1 MGEMLMARTHPP
13 SDKQPKLYQ
22 RIVDAITASV
32 ESGAYKPGQRL
43 PSERDFAEEFKVS
56 RPTVREAMIALEI
69 RGVVE
74 ARQGSGVFVTAR
86 TGGGFGA
93 EGGTPPEFDVGVFEL
108 TEARRLF
115 EGETAAL
122 AASVITDAE
131 IQNLERLVAEMAD
144 KNSRE
149 SDVDRA
155 DRQFHIAIAQA
166 TQNNAIVTVVE
177 NLWDLR
183 YKSLLCRTML
193 ARAAANRVRPV
204 AEEHRA
210 VLQALKTRDPQSA
223 RKAMRS
229 HLDQVIDALFKAT
242 ELETLERAKSD
253 VEAKRSKFAMRT
265 AI

>member
-1 MGEMLMARTHPP
+1 MTGKRIP

-32 ESGAYKPGQRL
+32 ESGSYKPGKRL
-43 PSERDFAEEFKVS
+43 PSERDIAEEFKVS

-74 ARQGSGVFVTAR
+74 ARHGSGVFVTAR
-86 TGGGFGA
+86 TNGSLGA
-93 EGGTPPEFDVGVFEL
+93 EDGATPEFDVGVFEL

-131 IQNLERLVAEMAD
+131 IKTLERLVAQMAD

-149 SDVDRA
+149 LDVDAA
-155 DRQFHIAIAQA
+155 DRQFHVTIARA

-183 YKSLLCRTML
+183 HKSLLCRTML

-210 VLQALKTRDPQSA
+210 ILHALKTRDPQNA

-253 VEAKRSKFAMRT
+253 VEERRSKFAMRT

>member
-1 MGEMLMARTHPP
+1 MAGTRTRP
-13 SDKQPKLYQ
+13 DKQPKLYQ
-22 RIVDAITASV
+22 QIVDAITASV
-32 ESGAYKPGQRL
+32 ESGAYKPGHRL

-69 RGVVE
+69 RGLVE
-74 ARQGSGVFVTAR
+74 ARHGSGVFVTAR
-86 TGGGFGA
+86 TNSSLGA
-93 EGGTPPEFDVGVFEL
+93 EGAPTPDLDVGVFEL

-122 AASVITDAE
+122 AATVITDAE
-131 IQNLERLVAEMAD
+131 IKTLERLVAQMAD

-149 SDVDRA
+149 FDVDWA
-155 DRQFHIAIAQA
+155 DRQFHVAIAKA

-177 NLWDLR
+177 NLWELR
-183 YKSLLCRTML
+183 HKSLLCRTML

-210 VLQALKTRDPQSA
+210 ILQALKTRDPQAA

-253 VEAKRSKFAMRT
+253 VEAKRSKFALRT
-265 AI
+265 AIS